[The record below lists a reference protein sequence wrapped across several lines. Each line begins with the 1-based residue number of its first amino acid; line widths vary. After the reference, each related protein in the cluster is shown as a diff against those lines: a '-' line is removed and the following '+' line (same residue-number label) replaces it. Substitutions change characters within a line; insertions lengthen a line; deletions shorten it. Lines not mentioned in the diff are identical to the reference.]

1 MRKIFDEDDD
11 DGYSDLDK
19 KKILVTIIPFVL
31 IIIILAVTL
40 AVGGMK
46 KEKNDLEQTSM
57 EKQNHPAGRRNK
69 VRRTRQ
75 RKHHLPFPR
84 MILIR

>member
-19 KKILVTIIPFVL
+19 KKIQVTIIPFEL

-46 KEKNDLEQTSM
+46 KEKNDLEDLQQSIM
-57 EKQNHPAGRRNK
+57 DYADEH
-69 VRRTRQ
+69 
-75 RKHHLPFPR
+75 
-84 MILIR
+84 